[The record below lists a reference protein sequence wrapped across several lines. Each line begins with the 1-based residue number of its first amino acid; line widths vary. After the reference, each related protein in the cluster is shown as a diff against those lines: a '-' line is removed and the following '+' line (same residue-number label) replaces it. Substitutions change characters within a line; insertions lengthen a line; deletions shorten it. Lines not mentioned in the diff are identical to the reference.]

1 MLQAEDVAACV
12 LLAIELPP
20 RAVVEE
26 LLVRPRAV

>member
-12 LLAIELPP
+12 LLALDLPG

-26 LLVRPRAV
+26 LIIRPR